1 MAKVEKSKSILE
13 KALYLS
19 KKGDEFTLRKINNSF
34 TLESKWFGNCSSSA
48 NKKIAP
54 IELGFIKRVKNY
66 IIKNMVYDN
75 FMETLYYPIDIM
87 YVEVKKYPPETE
99 FKRIVEIDIDEA
111 YWKTAQ
117 NLKVIS
123 PELYE
128 EGSKEFGKISK
139 LGRLVSLGSLA
150 KKEMIYS
157 YQGSRLIRSE
167 VKRSTL
173 TENIWY
179 SICKRVS
186 DVMFEARNI
195 AGENFVLYWVDG
207 IYIEY
212 NEKKIQEITKMFKS
226 YGYDVKV
233 KDNYKAFYTENKV
246 VVEDLNNPD
255 TEKNQRQFFIAKQ
268 ARKNTYFTDDQL
280 KKTAL
285 KYSKYG
291 AMDDLDEDEL

>member
-139 LGRLVSLGSLA
+139 FGRLVSLGSLA